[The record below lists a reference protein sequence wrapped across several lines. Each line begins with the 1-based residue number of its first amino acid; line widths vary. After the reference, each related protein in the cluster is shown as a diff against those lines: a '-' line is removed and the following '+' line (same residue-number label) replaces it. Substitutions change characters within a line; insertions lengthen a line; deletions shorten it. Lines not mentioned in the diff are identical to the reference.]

1 MLGAQVFVGAA
12 ESMGYGTSVQEGP
25 KLLKIL
31 EYLLPSVL
39 IDQDDPP
46 SREGAIMSQPRAR
59 IASQL
64 GLALALIL
72 ALVISGS
79 TLFAL
84 RSLDSANLD
93 TREEHLASEARLLAD
108 QLNTFHSSLRE
119 STQRLSGLFENRFR
133 SGLSLHPEQP
143 VSVAGVQTPG
153 LHLGDVVLNNNF
165 EEVDEF
171 KQMTAGVAT
180 LFVRSGDDF
189 IRVSTSLSKQDGSRA
204 IGTLLDHAHPAY
216 QKLMAG
222 QGYVGRALL
231 FERFYMTQYT
241 PVLDRAGKVIAVLF
255 VGFDYTDAQNAQ
267 FDNLQRFRIG
277 HSGSLALLDEQHK
290 WLVPPAGVQGLDQ
303 AAQVMT
309 DAAQQPGKGRF
320 WSDQGE
326 DFYSLAVPF
335 AGGPWSVVASMPKAE
350 IRAVTWSVGIRLV
363 IGSLLAMLLAV
374 GATVWLLRSKLAPL
388 SDLVRQAQA
397 LGGGDL
403 SARLNV
409 SSHDEI
415 GQLARSFNQMGEAL
429 STMVEHIRRSA
440 AEVNGRAQALSGL
453 SSGAYEGMEQQSGEI
468 TSMAGAVEEFSATSL
483 NIADNMGS
491 TQRLAEENA
500 QQTHIG
506 RESMEQASSSLEQ
519 IAGALNSTATVINTL
534 GQRSQEIGGI
544 VGVITA
550 IADQTNLLALN
561 AAIEAARAGEQGRGF
576 AVVADE
582 VRNLASR
589 TREATDE
596 ISQMINSI
604 QQETGHAIETMEQ
617 GNRLMQEGLSR
628 NADVA
633 SALALIDE
641 QSRSAGEQFAA
652 ITTAT
657 QEQSSTATV
666 LSSNLQSIAQ
676 ANSEQREVVSN
687 LALTA
692 RELETLAADLRQ
704 EVDRFR

>member
-1 MLGAQVFVGAA
+1 M
-12 ESMGYGTSVQEGP
+12 P
-25 KLLKIL
+25 
-31 EYLLPSVL
+31 
-39 IDQDDPP
+39 
-46 SREGAIMSQPRAR
+46 QPRAR

-64 GLALALIL
+64 GLALVVVL
-72 ALVISGS
+72 AIVISGS
-79 TLFAL
+79 TVFAL
-84 RSLDSANLD
+84 RSLDAANLA

-108 QLNTFHSSLRE
+108 QLNTFHGTLRE
-119 STQRLSGLFENRFR
+119 STQRLSGLFEKRF
-133 SGLSLHPEQP
+133 SGGLSLHPDQP
-143 VSVAGVQTPG
+143 VTVAGTQTPG

-180 LFVRSGDDF
+180 VFVRSGDDF

-204 IGTLLDHAHPAY
+204 IGTLLDHGHPAY

-222 QGYVGRALL
+222 QSYVGRALL
-231 FERFYMTQYT
+231 FERLYMTQYT
-241 PVLDRAGKVIAVLF
+241 PVRDSAGQVIAVLF

-267 FDNLQRFRIG
+267 FDNLKRFRIG
-277 HSGSLALLDEQHK
+277 QTGSLALLDEQQK
-290 WLVPPAGVQGLDQ
+290 WLVPPAGVQALEPAGATIAEL
-303 AAQVMT
+303 AR
-309 DAAQQPGKGRF
+309 QPGKGHF
-320 WSDQGE
+320 WSDKNE
-326 DFYSLAVPF
+326 DFYSVAVPF
-335 AGGPWSVVASMPKAE
+335 EGGPWSVVASMPKAE
-350 IRAVTWSVGIRLV
+350 IRAVTWSVGLRLV

-388 SDLVRQAQA
+388 GDLVRQADA
-397 LGGGDL
+397 LGKGDL

-409 SSHDEI
+409 SSQDEI
-415 GQLARSFNQMGEAL
+415 GQLAGSFNQMGQAL
-429 STMVEHIRRSA
+429 STMVEHIRKAA

-453 SSGAYEGMEQQSGEI
+453 SGGAYEGMEQQSGEI
-468 TSMAGAVEEFSATSL
+468 SSMAGAVEEFSATSL
-483 NIADNMGS
+483 NIADNMGN
-491 TQRLAEENA
+491 TERLAQENA
-500 QQTHIG
+500 QQTRIG
-506 RESMEQASSSLEQ
+506 RTSMEEASASLEQ

-534 GQRSQEIGGI
+534 GQRSEEIGGI

-596 ISQMINSI
+596 ISGMINSI
-604 QQETGHAIETMEQ
+604 QQETGNAIATMEQ
-617 GNRLMQEGLSR
+617 GNVLMQEGLSR
-628 NADVA
+628 NANVA
-633 SALALIDE
+633 SALARIDE
-641 QSRSAGEQFAA
+641 QSRSAGQQFAA

-657 QEQSSTATV
+657 QEQSSTATL
-666 LSSNLQSIAQ
+666 LSSNLQSIAL

-687 LALTA
+687 LAITA
-692 RELETLAADLRQ
+692 KELEKLAADLRQ

>member
-1 MLGAQVFVGAA
+1 
-12 ESMGYGTSVQEGP
+12 
-25 KLLKIL
+25 
-31 EYLLPSVL
+31 
-39 IDQDDPP
+39 
-46 SREGAIMSQPRAR
+46 MSQPRAR

-108 QLNTFHSSLRE
+108 QLNTFHGSLRE
-119 STQRLSGLFENRFR
+119 STQRLSGLFENRFS

-143 VSVAGVQTPG
+143 VMVAGVQTPG
-153 LHLGDVVLNNNF
+153 LHLGDMVLNNNF
-165 EEVDEF
+165 SEVDQF

-189 IRVSTSLSKQDGSRA
+189 VRVSTSLSKQDGSRA

-241 PVLDRAGKVIAVLF
+241 PVLDRSGKVIAVLF

-267 FDNLQRFRIG
+267 FANLKRFRIG
-277 HSGSLALLDEQHK
+277 QSGSLALLDEQHK
-290 WLVPPAGVQGLDQ
+290 WLVPPAGVQALEP
-303 AAQVMT
+303 AAQIMT
-309 DAAQQPGKGRF
+309 AAAKEPGKGRF

-335 AGGPWSVVASMPKAE
+335 EGGPWSVVASMPKAE

-403 SARLNV
+403 SVRLNV
-409 SSHDEI
+409 SSQDEI

-491 TQRLAEENA
+491 TQRLAQENA

-506 RESMEQASSSLEQ
+506 RESMEQASTSLEQ

-589 TREATDE
+589 TITDCP
-596 ISQMINSI
+596 
-604 QQETGHAIETMEQ
+604 
-617 GNRLMQEGLSR
+617 
-628 NADVA
+628 
-633 SALALIDE
+633 
-641 QSRSAGEQFAA
+641 
-652 ITTAT
+652 
-657 QEQSSTATV
+657 
-666 LSSNLQSIAQ
+666 
-676 ANSEQREVVSN
+676 
-687 LALTA
+687 
-692 RELETLAADLRQ
+692 
-704 EVDRFR
+704 

>member
-1 MLGAQVFVGAA
+1 
-12 ESMGYGTSVQEGP
+12 
-25 KLLKIL
+25 
-31 EYLLPSVL
+31 
-39 IDQDDPP
+39 
-46 SREGAIMSQPRAR
+46 MSQPRAR

-108 QLNTFHSSLRE
+108 QLNTFHGSLRE
-119 STQRLSGLFENRFR
+119 STQRLSGLFENRFS

-165 EEVDEF
+165 AEVDQF

-189 IRVSTSLSKQDGSRA
+189 VRVSTSLSKQDGSRA

-241 PVLDRAGKVIAVLF
+241 PVLDRSGKVIAVLF

-267 FDNLQRFRIG
+267 FANLKRFRIG
-277 HSGSLALLDEQHK
+277 QSGSLALLDEQNK
-290 WLVPPAGVQGLDQ
+290 WLVPPAGVQAPEQ

-309 DAAQQPGKGRF
+309 QAAKEPGKGRF

-335 AGGPWSVVASMPKAE
+335 EGGPWSVVASMPKAE

-409 SSHDEI
+409 ASHDEI

-440 AEVNGRAQALSGL
+440 AEVNGRAQVLSGL

-491 TQRLAEENA
+491 TQRLAQENA

-506 RESMEQASSSLEQ
+506 RTSMQEASSSLEQ

-604 QQETGHAIETMEQ
+604 QQETGHAIQTMEQ

-687 LALTA
+687 LAVTA

>member
-1 MLGAQVFVGAA
+1 M
-12 ESMGYGTSVQEGP
+12 P
-25 KLLKIL
+25 
-31 EYLLPSVL
+31 
-39 IDQDDPP
+39 
-46 SREGAIMSQPRAR
+46 QPRAR

-64 GLALALIL
+64 GLALAVVL
-72 ALVISGS
+72 AIVISGS
-79 TLFAL
+79 TVFAL
-84 RSLDSANLD
+84 RSLDAANLA

-108 QLNTFHSSLRE
+108 QLNTFHGTLRE
-119 STQRLSGLFENRFR
+119 STQRLSGLFEKRF
-133 SGLSLHPEQP
+133 SGGLSLHPDQP
-143 VSVAGVQTPG
+143 VTVAGTQTPG

-180 LFVRSGDDF
+180 VFVRSGDDF

-222 QGYVGRALL
+222 QSYVGRALL
-231 FERFYMTQYT
+231 FERLYMTQYT
-241 PVLDRAGKVIAVLF
+241 PVRDSAGQVIAVLF

-267 FDNLQRFRIG
+267 FDNLKRFRIG
-277 HSGSLALLDEQHK
+277 QTGSLALLDEQQK
-290 WLVPPAGVQGLDQ
+290 WLVPPAGVQALESAGATIAEL
-303 AAQVMT
+303 AR
-309 DAAQQPGKGRF
+309 QPGKGHF
-320 WSDQGE
+320 WSDKNE
-326 DFYSLAVPF
+326 DFYSVAVPF
-335 AGGPWSVVASMPKAE
+335 EGGPWSVVASMPKVE
-350 IRAVTWSVGIRLV
+350 IRAVTWSVGLRLV

-388 SDLVRQAQA
+388 GDLVRQADA
-397 LGGGDL
+397 LGKGDL
-403 SARLNV
+403 SARLNI
-409 SSHDEI
+409 SSQDEI
-415 GQLARSFNQMGEAL
+415 GQLAGSFNQMGQAL
-429 STMVEHIRRSA
+429 STMVEHIRKAA

-453 SSGAYEGMEQQSGEI
+453 SGGAYEGMEQQSGEI
-468 TSMAGAVEEFSATSL
+468 SSMAGAVEEFSATSL
-483 NIADNMGS
+483 NIADNMGN
-491 TQRLAEENA
+491 TERLAQENA
-500 QQTHIG
+500 QQTRIG
-506 RESMEQASSSLEQ
+506 RTSMEEASASLEQ

-534 GQRSQEIGGI
+534 GQRSEEIGGI

-596 ISQMINSI
+596 ISGMINSI
-604 QQETGHAIETMEQ
+604 QQETGNAIATMEQ
-617 GNRLMQEGLSR
+617 GNVLMQEGLSR
-628 NADVA
+628 NANVA
-633 SALALIDE
+633 SALARIDE
-641 QSRSAGEQFAA
+641 QSRSAGQQFAA

-657 QEQSSTATV
+657 QEQSSTATL
-666 LSSNLQSIAQ
+666 LSSNLQSIAL

-687 LALTA
+687 LAITA
-692 RELETLAADLRQ
+692 KELEKLAADLRQ

>member
-1 MLGAQVFVGAA
+1 
-12 ESMGYGTSVQEGP
+12 
-25 KLLKIL
+25 
-31 EYLLPSVL
+31 
-39 IDQDDPP
+39 
-46 SREGAIMSQPRAR
+46 
-59 IASQL
+59 
-64 GLALALIL
+64 LIL

-108 QLNTFHSSLRE
+108 QLNTFHGSLRE
-119 STQRLSGLFENRFR
+119 STQRLSGLFENRFS

-165 EEVDEF
+165 AEVDQF

-189 IRVSTSLSKQDGSRA
+189 VRVSTSLSKQDGSRA

-241 PVLDRAGKVIAVLF
+241 PVLDRSGKVIAVLF

-267 FDNLQRFRIG
+267 FANLKRFRIG
-277 HSGSLALLDEQHK
+277 QSGSLALLDEQNK
-290 WLVPPAGVQGLDQ
+290 WLVPPAGVQAPEQ
-303 AAQVMT
+303 AAQVMAQ
-309 DAAQQPGKGRF
+309 AAKEPGKGRF

-335 AGGPWSVVASMPKAE
+335 EGGPWLVVASMPKAE

-409 SSHDEI
+409 ASHDEI

-440 AEVNGRAQALSGL
+440 AEVNGRAQVLSGL

-491 TQRLAEENA
+491 TQRLAQENA

-506 RESMEQASSSLEQ
+506 RTSMQEASSSLEQ

-604 QQETGHAIETMEQ
+604 QQETGHAIQTMEQ

-687 LALTA
+687 LAVTA

>member
-1 MLGAQVFVGAA
+1 
-12 ESMGYGTSVQEGP
+12 
-25 KLLKIL
+25 
-31 EYLLPSVL
+31 
-39 IDQDDPP
+39 
-46 SREGAIMSQPRAR
+46 MSQPRAR

-409 SSHDEI
+409 YRHDEI